1 MKTII
6 DNFIIGDKS
15 LLNLVGSFSLP
26 DRTSDTGLFP
36 VMLLVTALLLLM
48 IAVARVLLEAEI
60 VGGACQEIA
69 HVVVQPRGGC
79 SIVHAAAR
87 RCWPAAAPDLVV
99 GEANRPALERGT
111 GCGNSP
117 TL

>member
-1 MKTII
+1 
-6 DNFIIGDKS
+6 
-15 LLNLVGSFSLP
+15 
-26 DRTSDTGLFP
+26 
-36 VMLLVTALLLLM
+36 MLLVTALLLLM

-69 HVVVQPRGGC
+69 HVVVQPGGGGP
-79 SIVHAAAR
+79 IVNAAAR

-99 GEANRPALERGT
+99 GEANWPALERGT
-111 GCGNSP
+111 GSGNPP